1 MIVPFNPVVLFEI
14 LLVQRF
20 GVLSV
25 GIMEQTGVISPLLG
39 RDDFVDLSVVNGL
52 IVRFVSEFFVHFWV
66 QIVAVIWRAPMY
78 EL

>member
-1 MIVPFNPVVLFEI
+1 MVVPFSTDVLFEI

-20 GVLSV
+20 GALSV
-25 GIMEQTGVISPLLG
+25 CIMEHARVVSSLLG
-39 RDDFVDLSVVNGL
+39 CDDFVDLSVIDGL
-52 IVRFVSEFFVHFWV
+52 VVRFISEFFVHFWV